1 MSLPAIAQ
9 HIETAAKA
17 FRHPPITLT
26 PGDAVVTEILHEI
39 MVPADHLTEAKHRR
53 EVVCKLAR
61 RHPAA
66 RDHWFSGSLAHGTQ
80 NAPLGDADCG
90 VMIDR
95 RSTEFRAYGPDA
107 GPEGKGPEG
116 FVQSFAAFI
125 EPLLAQAGY
134 PNARIDLSGNRAI
147 KAEFN
152 APVDLDELGIVD
164 PFVDLIIGLER
175 RDGPGVWIPNRR
187 ANAWDPAHPERHTQL
202 MTTGQSDFVAH
213 RAHAIRLQKRAVKR
227 DGLQSGTPAMCSW
240 NLSALALETV
250 TERVAIAAA
259 LADAFSA
266 ASSSIARQL
275 TDDPAGVAGPI
286 HLPDG
291 ITREYASRRLG
302 EMGLIVAKAAESDS
316 IFEAR
321 TLLTPLFGVEIDN
334 IRARERNTVTRNPL
348 NSALKQGDRA
358 AVTSALGANTLVK
371 PTRSDG
377 HR

>member
-1 MSLPAIAQ
+1 MSLSAVAQ
-9 HIETAAKA
+9 HIETVTKA

-26 PGDAVVTEILHEI
+26 PGDAVVTEILREI
-39 MVPADHLTEAKHRR
+39 MVPADHLAEAKHRR
-53 EVVCKLAR
+53 EVVCELAM
-61 RHPAA
+61 RHLAA
-66 RDHWFSGSLAHGTQ
+66 RGYWFSGSLAHGTQ

-95 RSTEFRAYGPDA
+95 RSPEFRAYGPDA
-107 GPEGKGPEG
+107 GPGGKGPED

-134 PNARIDLSGNRAI
+134 PEARIDLSGNRAI
-147 KAEFN
+147 KVEFN
-152 APVDLDELGIVD
+152 APVDFDDMGTVD

-175 RDGPGVWIPNRR
+175 RDAPGVWIPNRR

-202 MTTGQSDFVAH
+202 MTAGEDELVVH
-213 RAHAIRLQKRAVKR
+213 RSHLIRLQKRAVKR
-227 DGLQSGTPAMCSW
+227 DGLQTGTPVVCSW
-240 NLSALALETV
+240 NLSALALGTV
-250 TERVAIAAA
+250 TERSAIAAA

-286 HLPDG
+286 QLPEG
-291 ITREYASRRLG
+291 HTQEETSRRLG
-302 EMGLIVAKAAESDS
+302 EMGSIVARAAVAGS

-321 TLLTPLFGVEIDN
+321 STLTPIFGVEIDN
-334 IRARERNTVTRNPL
+334 VRARQRNTVTRNPL
-348 NSALKQGDRA
+348 HSALKRGDLA
-358 AVTSALGANTLVK
+358 AVTSALGASTAVK

-377 HR
+377 DR

>member
-1 MSLPAIAQ
+1 MSPSAVAQ
-9 HIETAAKA
+9 HIEPTARA
-17 FRHPPITLT
+17 FRFPPITLT
-26 PGDAVVTEILHEI
+26 AGDAVVTEILREI
-39 MVPADHLTEAKHRR
+39 MVPADHLDEAKRRR
-53 EVVCKLAR
+53 EVVCRLAG

-66 RDHWFSGSLAHGTQ
+66 RGYWFAGSLAHGTQ

-95 RSTEFRAYGPDA
+95 RSAEFRAYGPDA
-107 GPEGKGPEG
+107 GPGGKGPED

-125 EPLLAQAGY
+125 KPLLAGAGF
-134 PNARIDLSGNRAI
+134 PKACIDLSGNRAI
-147 KAEFN
+147 KVEFN
-152 APVDLDELGIVD
+152 TPVDFDELGIVN

-202 MTTGQSDFVAH
+202 MIAGQDDFVVH
-213 RAHAIRLQKRAVKR
+213 RAHLIRLQKRAVKR
-227 DGLQSGTPAMCSW
+227 DGLQTGAPVVCSW
-240 NLSALALETV
+240 NLSALALDTV
-250 TERVAIAAA
+250 TERASIAPA
-259 LADAFSA
+259 LAEAFSA

-286 HLPDG
+286 QLPDG
-291 ITREYASRRLG
+291 LTRQETSQRLG
-302 EMGLIVAKAAESDS
+302 EMGSIIAQAASAAS

-321 TLLTPLFGVEIDN
+321 TTLTPLFGVEIDN
-334 IRARERNTVTRNPL
+334 IRARERDPVKRHPL
-348 NSALKQGDRA
+348 NSALKRGDQA
-358 AVTSALGANTLVK
+358 AVTSALGASTVLK